1 MQPTWAQR
9 VPGRSGQGADGRTY
23 LHSAP
28 ALLLSSTACVIAP
41 NLNLNAAGVSTV
53 PRTATSSAGP
63 PPGRQARC
71 EAVAGFD
78 WQAAGNG
85 GSDSS
90 QRDRVAAGRCR
101 PPGDPTRRGP
111 GRARAPSPSSESR
124 HCASS
129 RSLLGRNS
137 GAAVVVTSKL
147 SLAWTPA
154 KPGSPCWQPGMQ
166 VQVPASGIRTPWM
179 RMARGIP
186 VYTGKYR

>member
-1 MQPTWAQR
+1 MGTAGPGPIG
-9 VPGRSGQGADGRTY
+9 PGRRRAHLPSLSPSAAAHFDRLRGSTKFELERRWGEHCAPHGHLQRWTAAGAAGPVRGCGWIRLASSGQR
-23 LHSAP
+23 
-28 ALLLSSTACVIAP
+28 
-41 NLNLNAAGVSTV
+41 
-53 PRTATSSAGP
+53 RF
-63 PPGRQARC
+63 R
-71 EAVAGFD
+71 F
-78 WQAAGNG
+78 
-85 GSDSS
+85 

-101 PPGDPTRRGP
+101 PPGDLTRRGP

-129 RSLLGRNS
+129 RSLLSRNS

-154 KPGSPCWQPGMQ
+154 KPGSQCWQPGMQ